1 MVLVLAWHG
10 LAGYGVPRRLAN
22 DDRAMMSARTQA
34 VVIVMAIAMSIGG
47 TAQQFKSK
55 AVGVRVDVLVTNG
68 RQLVRGL
75 EARDFELRDSGVVQ
89 SVAEIEIEQLPLN
102 LILVFDT
109 STSVAGERMRFLLQ
123 AGNALL
129 DQLRAQDRAAL
140 LSFASRVRLLAPLT
154 PSRQQIRSALSTLEA
169 KGATSLR
176 DAAFAGLAMRED
188 DPGRTLVLMFSDGED
203 TASWLKMPAV
213 IESAKRTDAV
223 VYAVVLAERRYVP
236 VSLLNGTGQVTV
248 QHAGK
253 FLDRLTEESGGRVI
267 FANSNS
273 DLRATFTRALAEFR
287 DRYVLSYSPTG
298 VSRTGWHQ
306 LDVKLKNKPGRVTAR
321 RGYFAE

>member
-1 MVLVLAWHG
+1 MT
-10 LAGYGVPRRLAN
+10 RLHA
-22 DDRAMMSARTQA
+22 AVAVTVAFTAVSTTGMMAQHFRS
-34 VVIVMAIAMSIGG
+34 G
-47 TAQQFKSK
+47 TL
-55 AVGVRVDVLVTNG
+55 GVRVDVLVTNG
-68 RQLVRGL
+68 QQLVRGL
-75 EARDFELRDSGVVQ
+75 DARDFELRDNGVIQ
-89 SVAEIEIEQLPLN
+89 SVSGIEIERIPLN

-123 AGNALL
+123 AGDALL
-129 DQLRAQDRAAL
+129 DELRAQDRAAL

-154 PSRQQIRSALSTLEA
+154 PSRQQIRGALSTLEA

-176 DAAFAGLAMRED
+176 DAAFAGLALRED
-188 DPGRTLVLMFSDGED
+188 DPGRTLILIFSDGDD
-203 TASWLKMPAV
+203 TSSWLGMPAV
-213 IESAKRTDAV
+213 LESAKRTDAV
-223 VYAVVLAERRYVP
+223 VYAVALAERRYVTS
-236 VSLLNGTGQVTV
+236 SLFNRTGEVTI

-253 FLDRLTEESGGRVI
+253 FLDSLTEESGGRVI

-298 VSRTGWHQ
+298 VSNTGWHR
-306 LDVKLKNKPGRVTAR
+306 LEVKLKNKSGKVTAR

>member
-1 MVLVLAWHG
+1 MT
-10 LAGYGVPRRLAN
+10 RRHAPF
-22 DDRAMMSARTQA
+22 A
-34 VVIVMAIAMSIGG
+34 VTAAFVAVFTTAT
-47 TAQQFKSK
+47 TAQQFRSGTL
-55 AVGVRVDVLVTNG
+55 GVRVDVLVTNG

-75 EARDFELRDSGVVQ
+75 DARDFELRDNGVVQ
-89 SVAEIEIEQLPLN
+89 SVSEVEIEQLPLN

-109 STSVAGERMRFLLQ
+109 STSVAGERMHFLLQ

-154 PSRQQIRSALSTLEA
+154 PSREQIRGALSTLEA

-188 DPGRTLVLMFSDGED
+188 DPGRTLDLIFSDGED
-203 TASWLKMPAV
+203 TSSWLKMPAV

-223 VYAVVLAERRYVP
+223 AYAVALAGERQVI
-236 VSLLNGTGQVTV
+236 SLWGDRVGPAPV
-248 QHAGK
+248 QHAGR
-253 FLDRLTEESGGRVI
+253 FLESLADETGGRVV

-298 VSRTGWHQ
+298 VSNTGWHR
-306 LDVKLKNKPGRVTAR
+306 LEVKLKNKSGKVTAR